1 MLTLPRCSGD
11 VDCPTH
17 TLGNT
22 EGEDLLEPRV
32 IIKVLSYKEKKTNSE
47 CSVKRFGP
55 QFLYTCRMGRNKKLN
70 SGFFIFAFSVEMSRK
85 RCDFDD
91 NLPDY
96 AKSSLQ
102 E

>member
-32 IIKVLSYKEKKTNSE
+32 IIKVLSYKEKKNNNSE
-47 CSVKRFGP
+47 GSVKRFGP

-70 SGFFIFAFSVEMSRK
+70 SGFFFLLSV
-85 RCDFDD
+85 
-91 NLPDY
+91 
-96 AKSSLQ
+96 
-102 E
+102 